1 MALIGHYL
9 NRKTMPKEVVPLV
22 TFVGGAITIGV
33 IAGFRKLVRDPDI
46 RRQGH
51 QQAHPK

>member
-1 MALIGHYL
+1 MKIIYIYC
-9 NRKTMPKEVVPLV
+9 LV
-22 TFVGGAITIGV
+22 GV
-33 IAGFRKLVRDPDI
+33 IAGFRKLSRDPDI